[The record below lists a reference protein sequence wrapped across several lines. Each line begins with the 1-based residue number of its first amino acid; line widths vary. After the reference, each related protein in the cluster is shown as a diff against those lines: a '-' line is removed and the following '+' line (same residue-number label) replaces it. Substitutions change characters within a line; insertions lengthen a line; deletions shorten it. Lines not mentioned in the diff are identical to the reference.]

1 MASAFSSLFTK
12 KSVSNLTLAA
22 PLLREAYEQRE
33 KKQREILM
41 TVAVDVIDA
50 VERQKEQYV
59 QQLRTIRAQEKNVK
73 AALKKLQTASAYYEE
88 TLNFGPLYHMLGAGL
103 CTTWCTRLGV
113 CGPTPEDMKVPDGW
127 TPKTE
132 LSEVNDE

>member
-1 MASAFSSLFTK
+1 MAGAFSSLFAK
-12 KSVSNLTLAA
+12 KSVGNFTLAA
-22 PLLREAYEQRE
+22 PLLREAYAQRE
-33 KKQREILM
+33 QKQREVLM

-59 QQLRTIRAQEKNVK
+59 QQLRTIRSQEKNVK

-103 CTTWCTRLGV
+103 CCQWCSRLGV
-113 CGPTPEDMKVPDGW
+113 LAPTPEDTKVPDGW

-132 LSEVNDE
+132 LPEVNDE